1 MKRMDK
7 QSRPY
12 CSYVNKL
19 GYLLE
24 TPLNPRVLVTC
35 KVAVKNL
42 EVRTISRK
50 GSQSHGRSRK
60 DRRNWENPQ
69 RLHAKLQRSTR
80 SMRMIQSDLHSDMQE
95 SIRVRSPVA
104 SRAAPIAVSIETVM
118 NGPKVAKFLVG

>member
-1 MKRMDK
+1 MKRMDE

-24 TPLNPRVLVTC
+24 TPLDPRVLATC
-35 KVAVKNL
+35 KVAVKIP

-60 DRRNWENPQ
+60 VRRNWENPQ

-95 SIRVRSPVA
+95 SGQIRSLIA
-104 SRAAPIAVSIETVM
+104 SRAVPDSGIDRNSNERS
-118 NGPKVAKFLVG
+118 